1 MSTPTEEKREV
12 YLEAD
17 KDIPGQHFVCLSF
30 LSPEKVLANKDIFL
44 FSEFLKDYEIQYK
57 IKATETFMMSQ
68 VNKLQSALGTAVD
81 TLERLGKESAGTI
94 TVEDL
99 SGAVITLKDA
109 RKALSTDVPKD
120 LETHVKAEMNDFKA
134 TTIQEAYE
142 TYLYKN
148 RKKLEET
155 FFAKNGF
162 RTTIRGLKVRGVYD
176 TYAEGMARAKTL
188 QKLDPDFNVYVGQ
201 VGFWLPWDPEPS
213 EVPDQE
219 YADDQLNQLMKKYK
233 ENESQR
239 DEFYESMKRD
249 RIGAAKPRTAPPTF
263 GAASGAEAPSGIFG
277 EEDPFMKRK
286 KEAAASAS
294 NSSASSSNSAA
305 ASSTLSIN

>member
-30 LSPEKVLANKDIFL
+30 LSPEKVLVNKDIFL

-57 IKATETFMMSQ
+57 IKATETFMMKQ

-99 SGAVITLKDA
+99 SGAFLTLKDA
-109 RKALSTDVPKD
+109 RKSLSADVPKD
-120 LETHVKAEMNDFKA
+120 LEAHVKAEMTDFKT

-239 DEFYESMKRD
+239 DEFYESMKRE

-286 KEAAASAS
+286 REAAA
-294 NSSASSSNSAA
+294 SSNSAA
-305 ASSTLSIN
+305 ASSNSSAASSTLSVE